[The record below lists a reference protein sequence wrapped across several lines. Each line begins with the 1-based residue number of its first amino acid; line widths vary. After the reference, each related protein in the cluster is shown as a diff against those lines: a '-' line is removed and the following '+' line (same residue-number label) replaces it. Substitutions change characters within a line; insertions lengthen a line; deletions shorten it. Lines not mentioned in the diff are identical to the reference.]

1 MKFLKFACL
10 GAVALALAGCG
21 DSNAPANAK
30 SEGAKAPAYEP
41 MVAEGTVAALQYRKN
56 ESKAFAPMASAFAKC
71 IDKGSVLHK
80 QGVFD
85 EEFAKFLDD
94 SGLNDADVSW
104 AMASLGEGFNLAKVA
119 SAALAPKVSVVVCF
133 KHDAEK
139 IARAFNAVADK
150 DDGEKIEKFTVA
162 GVTAWKF
169 VSEDFP
175 AGFVPCFASLDG
187 ELLLAAATEESL
199 ANEIALYRD
208 GKGADASFGKVCSDK
223 TAVVRLYVKSVGD
236 LLKEATKDTP
246 ESLDAADKILPDG
259 KNVFLGLGELDFA
272 LTASD
277 PAGVAYALKL
287 VTRSEEDAE
296 SIRSVLGGFYT
307 MAKAQCKDP
316 KDDEEKLFA
325 EFLNA
330 IKLKTAGNVFAVDM
344 PISDALVRKAAEEM
358 ENAANEALGAGDE
371 DDDDDGDDDG
381 DDDDDEDD
389 AADEAA

>member
-56 ESKAFAPMASAFAKC
+56 ESKAFAPLASAFAKC

-104 AMASLGEGFNLAKVA
+104 AMVSLGEYFNLAKVA

-133 KHDAEK
+133 KHDAER

-169 VSEDFP
+169 VSKDFP
-175 AGFVPCFASLDG
+175 TVFVPCFASLDG

-287 VTRSEEDAE
+287 VTRSDEDAE

-358 ENAANEALGAGDE
+358 ENAANEALGAGDA
-371 DDDDDGDDDG
+371 DDEDDG

>member
-56 ESKAFAPMASAFAKC
+56 ESKAFAPLASAFAKC

-104 AMASLGEGFNLAKVA
+104 AMASLGEYFNLAKVA

-133 KHDAEK
+133 KHDAER

-169 VSEDFP
+169 VSKDFP

-246 ESLDAADKILPDG
+246 ESLDAADTILPDG

-330 IKLKTAGNVFAVDM
+330 IKFKTAGNVFAVDM

-371 DDDDDGDDDG
+371 DDDDD
-381 DDDDDEDD
+381 DEDD

>member
-56 ESKAFAPMASAFAKC
+56 ESKAFAPLASAFAKC

-104 AMASLGEGFNLAKVA
+104 AMASLGEYFNLAKVA

-133 KHDAEK
+133 KHDAER

-175 AGFVPCFASLDG
+175 TVFVPCFASLDG

-223 TAVVRLYVKSVGD
+223 PAVVRLYVKSVGD

-287 VTRSEEDAE
+287 VTRSDEDAE

-358 ENAANEALGAGDE
+358 ENAANETLGAGDA
-371 DDDDDGDDDG
+371 DDEDDG

>member
-56 ESKAFAPMASAFAKC
+56 ESKAFAPLASAFAKC

-104 AMASLGEGFNLAKVA
+104 AMASLGEYFNLAKVA

-133 KHDAEK
+133 KHDAER

-169 VSEDFP
+169 VSKDFP
-175 AGFVPCFASLDG
+175 TVFVPCFASLDG

-358 ENAANEALGAGDE
+358 ENAANETLGAGDA
-371 DDDDDGDDDG
+371 DDEDDG

>member
-30 SEGAKAPAYEP
+30 SEGAKSPAYEP
-41 MVAEGTVAALQYRKN
+41 MVAEGMVAALQYRKN

-104 AMASLGEGFNLAKVA
+104 AMASIGEGFNLAKVA

-169 VSEDFP
+169 VSKDFP
-175 AGFVPCFASLDG
+175 TVFVPCFASLDG

-246 ESLDAADKILPDG
+246 ESLDAADEILPDG

-287 VTRSEEDAE
+287 VTRSDEDAE

-344 PISDALVRKAAEEM
+344 PISDAIVRKAAEEI
-358 ENAANEALGAGDE
+358 ENEANETLGAGDE
-371 DDDDDGDDDG
+371 DDEDDGDDDN
-381 DDDDDEDD
+381 DEDD

>member
-56 ESKAFAPMASAFAKC
+56 ESKAFAPLASAFAKC

-104 AMASLGEGFNLAKVA
+104 AMASLGEYFNLAKVA

-133 KHDAEK
+133 KHDAER

-169 VSEDFP
+169 VSKDFP
-175 AGFVPCFASLDG
+175 TVFVPCFASLDG

-287 VTRSEEDAE
+287 VTRSDEDAE

-358 ENAANEALGAGDE
+358 ENAANETLGAGDA
-371 DDDDDGDDDG
+371 DDEDDG

>member
-56 ESKAFAPMASAFAKC
+56 ESKAFAPLASAFAKC
-71 IDKGSVLHK
+71 IDKGSALHK

-104 AMASLGEGFNLAKVA
+104 AMASLGEYFNLAKVA

-133 KHDAEK
+133 KHDAER

-169 VSEDFP
+169 VSKDFP
-175 AGFVPCFASLDG
+175 TVFVPCFASLDG

-287 VTRSEEDAE
+287 VTRSDEDAE

-358 ENAANEALGAGDE
+358 ENAANETLGAGDA
-371 DDDDDGDDDG
+371 DDEDDG

>member
-56 ESKAFAPMASAFAKC
+56 ESKAFAPLASAFAKC

-104 AMASLGEGFNLAKVA
+104 AMASLGEYFNLAKVA

-133 KHDAEK
+133 KHDAER

-169 VSEDFP
+169 VSKDFP
-175 AGFVPCFASLDG
+175 TVFVPCFASLDG

-208 GKGADASFGKVCSDK
+208 GKGADASFGKDCSDK

-287 VTRSEEDAE
+287 VTRSDEDAE

-358 ENAANEALGAGDE
+358 ENAANETLGAGDA
-371 DDDDDGDDDG
+371 DDEDDG